1 MKKVMGLDAST
12 STIGLSII
20 EYDEKNMNLLH
31 YEYYKPPSLS
41 KVNEIERLLEVKNF
55 ILDRIK
61 KFSPNEVAI
70 EDFARF
76 MKGRSGASTII
87 PLAILNRTICLAIY
101 ENLNFMP
108 NILNVNTIRAKLKIN
123 NERPKKEDM
132 PNVVAYHLNIQFP
145 WIKKINKKNKK
156 EVLIEENYD
165 IADSIS
171 CACAHIFLNRK
182 KKVK

>member
-20 EYDEKNMNLLH
+20 EYDENIMNLIH
-31 YEYYKPPSLS
+31 YEYFKPPTLS
-41 KVNEIERLLEVKNF
+41 KVHEIERLFQVKKF
-55 ILDRIK
+55 ILDRMS
-61 KFSPNEVAI
+61 KFKPDYVAI

-76 MKGRSGASTII
+76 MKGKSGAGTII
-87 PLAILNRTICLAIY
+87 PLAILNRTICLTIY
-101 ENLNFMP
+101 ENLGILP
-108 NILNVNTIRAKLKIN
+108 SILNVNTIRAKLKIN

-132 PNVVAYHLNIQFP
+132 PDVVSHHLGIEFP

-156 EVLIEENYD
+156 EIVIEENYD

-171 CACAHIFLNRK
+171 CACAHIFLDR